1 MSLATDIA
9 TNCAE
14 SIQVALEQIEF
25 FQDQVKIIDNE
36 KLDYDN
42 AIRRVDW
49 DMLEQVNVVN
59 RDFDDVK
66 NAYQARID
74 VTPSCRSDLF
84 WRVIGAADNTDTGT
98 DYTLKCT
105 KLTAGSYEQLA
116 DFWYPAEGDSGAF
129 KWEGTKVF
137 MLMPDGSI
145 QSFPIN
151 RSLGLAHTF
160 GFDPRN
166 YYGLKYYDEPYT
178 EDIGNTF
185 VGAFIGTIS
194 QASNQ
199 LTVMNPV
206 GAGLSEA
213 LEIGQI
219 IIPDDESIFS
229 GTTKITGIT
238 TALVDLQNIDSLV
251 GIATTESWVNILT
264 VDNTAL
270 ISLSAPKSDGT
281 YGSFDVLD
289 DPETILDTGR
299 YLYQISKER
308 DPFVP
313 QTVGIMQTSNVGI
326 GASIALDNSGNPSAP
341 MSWDPNLNGWDISQD
356 PNREEIVRPPKVGS
370 GVCYWKT
377 GFDYYPVTTAGGTTA
392 EVEGAT
398 YITDG
403 DQEEETEMYAPQNYP
418 TSRLTCST
426 AIEEAITDAIGI
438 VTNGSGTGT
447 EQLLIGESGS
457 RSTKAAGLNAL
468 RAERNEKYSLRIWG
482 MRVSI
487 GQQNEDMD
495 RLATLRSYLGDET
508 LRTVIDTP
516 IGSAET

>member
-9 TNCAE
+9 TNCGE

-25 FQDQVKIIDNE
+25 FQDQVKIVDNE

-42 AIRRVDW
+42 AIKRIDW
-49 DMLEQVNVVN
+49 DLLEQVNVVN

-74 VTPSCRSDLF
+74 ATPSCRSDLF
-84 WRVIGAADNTDTGT
+84 WRVTNITHHAGDPDR
-98 DYTLKCT
+98 YYLKCT
-105 KLTAGSYEQLA
+105 RISAGGYPVNTDSNTLTG
-116 DFWYPAEGDSGAF
+116 GDLGIA
-129 KWEGTKVF
+129 TCRI
-137 MLMPDGSI
+137 LRPNGSI
-145 QSFPIN
+145 QDFPLN
-151 RSLGLAHTF
+151 NASQAALGIGYGYTF

-185 VGAFIGTIS
+185 VGSFIGTITQS
-194 QASNQ
+194 SNE

-219 IIPDDESIFS
+219 IVPEDQSIFS
-229 GTTKITGIT
+229 GTTKITGIH

-289 DPETILDTGR
+289 DPDTILNTGR

-326 GASIALDNSGNPSAP
+326 GASIALDNSGHPSAP
-341 MSWDPNLNGWDISQD
+341 MSWDPNLNGWDISTD

-370 GVCYWKT
+370 GVCYWKP
-377 GFDYYPVTTAGGTTA
+377 GFDYYPVTFPGGTTA
-392 EVEGAT
+392 ATEGAT
-398 YITDG
+398 ITVEDDG
-403 DQEEETEMYAPQNYP
+403 SNLALMYKTFASQGASCSAATE
-418 TSRLTCST
+418 S
-426 AIEEAITDAIGI
+426 AITDAIGI

-468 RAERNEKYSLRIWG
+468 RGERNEKYSLRIWG